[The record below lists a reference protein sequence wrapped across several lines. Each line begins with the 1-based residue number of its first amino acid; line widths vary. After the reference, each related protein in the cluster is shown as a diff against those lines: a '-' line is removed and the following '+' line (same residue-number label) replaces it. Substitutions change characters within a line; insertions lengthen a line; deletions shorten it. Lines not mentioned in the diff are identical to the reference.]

1 MRKLFGFLIGLVIMF
16 GVFASLYLSAAIY
29 DTADQVV
36 IEPSFFRAGLLST
49 EQVGQIKTLS
59 DVKAKKLRDWLV
71 QKFVYEYLYIEPDEN
86 NIVVRTATNSM
97 YSPLSYMST
106 KSVFEKWK
114 YGEAV
119 SIRDAATKG
128 VRRTVSVFDEIVKHE
143 DSDYLQVDY
152 ETKTWYKPNDMTEVP
167 TVDRGTM
174 YLKVEYKGTV
184 KEPIESV
191 QNALLD
197 GIDPA
202 VVFEFY
208 VTDVME

>member
-1 MRKLFGFLIGLVIMF
+1 MRRLFGFLIGLVIML

-29 DTADQVV
+29 DTADKVV

-49 EQVGQIKTLS
+49 EQVGTIKTLS
-59 DVKAKKLRDWLV
+59 DVQTKKLRDWLI
-71 QKFVYEYLYIEPDEN
+71 QKFVYEYFYIEPDEN
-86 NIVVRTATNSM
+86 NIVARTTANSL

-106 KSVFEKWK
+106 NAVFEKWK

-119 SIRDAATKG
+119 SIRDAAIKG
-128 VRRTVSVFDEIVKHE
+128 VRRTVSVFDEIVKRD

-167 TVDRGTM
+167 TVDRGTI
-174 YLKVEYKGTV
+174 YLKVEYKGKV
-184 KEPIESV
+184 REPIESV
-191 QNALLD
+191 QKALLN

-208 VTDVME
+208 VEDVMD